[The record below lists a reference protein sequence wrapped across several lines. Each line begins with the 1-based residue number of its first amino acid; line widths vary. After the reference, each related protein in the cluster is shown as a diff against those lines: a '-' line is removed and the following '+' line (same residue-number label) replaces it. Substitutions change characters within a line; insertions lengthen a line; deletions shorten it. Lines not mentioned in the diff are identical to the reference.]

1 MFACKRWAL
10 TVVGCAVI
18 GCGES
23 RPDSDAVDRTANH
36 SRSLVVAPGF
46 VAETYVAGLDQPI
59 AIDWARDGR
68 AFVAEKPGLV
78 RVVRAGAVLATPFVD
93 LRDEVMNQSDRGLLS
108 VAVHPQFPA
117 EPYVYVFYIHDPW
130 ADGGAAR
137 PDQNVPTVSLVVRFT
152 ADAAAD
158 HDRALSGSRMV
169 LLGGNGAAQL
179 TSPTCQNGDVY
190 LENCLPADMQFH
202 HGGHILFGKDG
213 SLFVTTGD
221 AYENIYHSNTTRTQA
236 LDSLSGKV
244 LRVHP
249 LTGDGYP
256 DNPFFDG
263 STTSNR
269 SRVYALGLRNPW
281 RMAIDPVSGEPIVGD
296 VGLNGWE
303 ELDTGRGK
311 NFGWPCY
318 EGGDGQSLVQP
329 TFDGKDLPA
338 CEALYA
344 EGTDAVTPPL
354 LGYDHGEGGASIT
367 AGDTYTGTVYPE
379 EYRGA
384 FFFGDYTRRWI
395 RTLRRSAS
403 GAVTVADFASNVD
416 GLVSLRVGPD
426 TNLYAV
432 DIAHG
437 VVTRFRYAGGDNAP
451 PHAVASAS
459 PTAGLLPLT
468 VAFSGDAS
476 FDVDG
481 DNLAY
486 AWDFGDGATSALVSP
501 SHLYT
506 QAGRYTVTLAVTDG
520 RGATGTAS
528 LSILAG
534 NAPPVARIT
543 APLDGL
549 VHLHGDE
556 IAYRGEAD
564 DAEDGPL
571 PDDAFVWEGIVHHN
585 EHVHYD
591 AFRATGP
598 SGHFEYEVHDD
609 DSYLELCLTVT
620 DSVGL
625 TATDCVDLV
634 PRTAHYTFVT
644 EPPGLDLVYDGVRR
658 PTPFSV
664 DAPVG
669 VARAVSAPPAQG
681 RHTFARWSDGGAAAH
696 DVLVTPDDAV
706 LTASYQPGAIV
717 MAGLVGRWPLDG
729 DATDSIGDNTGTAH
743 GAPGFVDDE
752 TRGTVLAC
760 DGADDR
766 ISTRNQT
773 GGDFTW
779 SFWLRTSTPSPI
791 GNYAYQGTGLVWAD
805 VGGPAPDFTIA
816 LLNNRLSFFGE
827 ETGAI
832 ASTVLTDGA
841 WHHLLVARSAGGD
854 VRLYVDGA
862 HQGTAATGPG
872 PLVANPV
879 VTFCANVLD
888 GRYYQGRL
896 DDIRL
901 FDRALGL
908 EDARALAG
916 GSVDLP
922 PRLTAP
928 PAQTSAVGEDVSLAI
943 VASDGDGDALA
954 FTAAGL
960 PPGLAIDPVTGVI
973 AGAPTEP
980 GDYAV
985 TLVVDDGFATATATI
1000 AWAVVGTAEGAATA
1014 RSP

>member
-1 MFACKRWAL
+1 MFARTPWAL
-10 TVVGCAVI
+10 AAVGCLVM
-18 GCGES
+18 GCGEPGPGSAS
-23 RPDSDAVDRTANH
+23 RP
-36 SRSLVVAPGF
+36 LVVAPGF
-46 VAETYVAGLDQPI
+46 VAETYVGGLDQPI

-68 AFVAEKPGLV
+68 AFVAEKPGIV
-78 RVVRAGAVLATPFVD
+78 RVVRDGALLAAPFID

-117 EPYVYVFYIHDPW
+117 EPYVYLFYIHDPH

-152 ADAAAD
+152 ADPAAD
-158 HDRALSGSRMV
+158 HDRALPGSRLV

-202 HGGHILFGKDG
+202 HGGHLLFGRDG

-221 AYENIYHSNTTRTQA
+221 AYENIYHPNTTRTQA
-236 LDSLSGKV
+236 LDSLSGKL

-256 DNPFFDG
+256 DNPFAGG

-281 RMAIDPVSGEPIVGD
+281 RMAIDPGSGEPVVGD

-303 ELDTGRGK
+303 ELNTGRGQ

-318 EGGDGQSLVQP
+318 EGGDGQSFVQP

-344 EGTDAVTPPL
+344 QGAAAVTAPL
-354 LGYDHGEGGASIT
+354 LGYDHAEGGASIT
-367 AGDTYTGTVYPE
+367 AGDFYTGTVYPE
-379 EYRGA
+379 DYRGA

-395 RTLRRSAS
+395 RTLRRSPS
-403 GAVTVADFASNVD
+403 GTVTVADFASNVD

-432 DIAHG
+432 DIANG
-437 VVTRFRYAGGDNAP
+437 LVTRFRYAGGDNTP
-451 PHAVASAS
+451 PHAVATAS
-459 PTAGLLPLT
+459 PSAGALPLT
-468 VAFSGDAS
+468 VAFRGDAS

-481 DNLAY
+481 DALTY
-486 AWDFGDGATSALVSP
+486 AWDLGDGTASAEVSP
-501 SHLYT
+501 THEYSE
-506 QAGRYTVTLAVTDG
+506 AGRYTVTLAVTDSA
-520 RGATGTAS
+520 GATGTAS
-528 LSILAG
+528 LTILAG
-534 NAPPVARIT
+534 NAPPVANIT
-543 APLDGL
+543 APADGAL
-549 VHLHGDE
+549 HVHGDE

-625 TATDCVDLV
+625 TATDCIDLR
-634 PRTAHYTFVT
+634 PATARYTFVT
-644 EPPGLDLVYDGVRR
+644 EPAGLDLVYDGVRR
-658 PTPFSV
+658 PTPFTV

-669 VARAVSAPPAQG
+669 LERAISAPPAQG

-696 DVLVTPDDAV
+696 DVLITAADTV
-706 LTASYQPGAIV
+706 LTATYQPGAIV
-717 MAGLVGRWPLDG
+717 LDGLVSRWPLDG
-729 DATDSIGDNTGTAH
+729 DATDTVGDNPGTAH
-743 GAPGFVDDE
+743 GEPSFVSDP
-752 TRGTVLAC
+752 TRGAVLAC
-760 DGADDR
+760 DGVDDR
-766 ISTRNQT
+766 IDTRNDT
-773 GGDFTW
+773 GDDFTW
-779 SFWLRTSTPSPI
+779 SFWMRTTTPSPT
-791 GNYAYQGTGLVWAD
+791 GNYAYQGTGIVWSD
-805 VGGPAPDFTIA
+805 VGGPGADFTIA
-816 LLNNRLSFFGE
+816 LLNNKLGYFGG

-841 WHHLLVARSAGGD
+841 WHHLLVSRTAGAD

-862 HQGTAATGPG
+862 HQGTAATDAG
-872 PLVANPV
+872 PLRANPV

-888 GRYYQGRL
+888 GRHYQGLL
-896 DDIRL
+896 DDVRQ

-908 EDARALAG
+908 DDARALAG

-922 PRLTAP
+922 PRVTAP
-928 PAQTSAVGEDVSLAI
+928 PAQSSTVGDDVTLAI
-943 VASDGDGDALA
+943 VASDGDGDALTFSA
-954 FTAAGL
+954 DGL
-960 PPGLAIDPVTGVI
+960 PPGLALDPATGVV
-973 AGAPTEP
+973 AGAPSEP
-980 GDYAV
+980 GRYQV
-985 TLVVDDGFATATATI
+985 TLVVDDGFATATATF
-1000 AWAVVGTAEGAATA
+1000 AWTVVAGGD
-1014 RSP
+1014 